1 MRKGRFSYLL
11 GQARTALTGLAKRI
25 MPAPMPTHR
34 TPWPLIAALYVT
46 GLLAGTQFSKVSLT
60 LGDLAQV
67 YPGAPVAFAVSGVA
81 VIGIVFGVMAGGLTA
96 SFGPRRAIL
105 WALGISG
112 VAGGLGALLPP
123 FPVLMGL
130 RVFEGAGHLILVV
143 AVPTLMAGLAA
154 ERDRALVMGIWA
166 TFFGVGFAVTA
177 LLIGEAGVGR
187 VYGTHAALMLAMLA
201 LLAWMLPRGVVTARR
216 ALPKLSDHLLIYTTP
231 RLFAPGLGHGIY
243 AGLFLALITYVPT
256 ALGTPWLAAVLPIVS
271 IAGSLSVGIL
281 ARWIAPGTLVWT
293 MFAAMAVLFALTA
306 LAGALA
312 PYVMIVAM
320 VISGVVAGAGFAA
333 VPWLHSADAD
343 RALSNGAL
351 AQLGNVGTFSGTPIF
366 AALAVGAYFPAA
378 VAVCL
383 LAAIVTGFAYKA
395 ARS

>member
-1 MRKGRFSYLL
+1 MTMDP
-11 GQARTALTGLAKRI
+11 TA
-25 MPAPMPTHR
+25 APTAR
-34 TPWPLIAALYVT
+34 TPWPLVAALYMT

-60 LGDLAQV
+60 LEGLAQV
-67 YPGAPVAFAVSGVA
+67 YPGWPVAFAVSGVA
-81 VIGIVFGVMAGGLTA
+81 VIGILFGVMAGGITA
-96 SFGPRRAIL
+96 SVGPRRAIL
-105 WALGISG
+105 WALAISG

-123 FPVLMGL
+123 FPVLIGL
-130 RVFEGAGHLILVV
+130 RIFEGVGHLILVV

-177 LLIGEAGVGR
+177 LLIGAAGIPR
-187 VYGTHAALMLAMLA
+187 VYGTHAILMLVMLA
-201 LLAWMLPRGVVTARR
+201 ALAWMLPRGVVTARR

-243 AGLFLALITYVPT
+243 AGLFLALITYVPA
-256 ALGTPWLAAVLPIVS
+256 ALGAPWLAAVLPIVS

-293 MFAAMAVLFALTA
+293 MFLAMAGLFAATA
-306 LAGALA
+306 IAGPFA

-320 VISGVVAGAGFAA
+320 MVSGIVAGAGFAA
-333 VPWLHSADAD
+333 VPWLHATNDD
-343 RALSNGAL
+343 RALANGAL

-366 AALAVGAYFPAA
+366 AALAVGAYLPAA

-383 LAAIVTGFAYKA
+383 VAAIVTGCAYKA